1 MARSTSEFTSHQVEN
16 VKASVDNGVEK
27 LQDQKAE
34 PRVK

>member
-1 MARSTSEFTSHQVEN
+1 